1 MEIENHILSL
11 TMEFEKQN
19 IIISEWEAEKAK
31 NAGDR
36 KWQRKQQRRQEKN
49 KKETEYLVNRIKR
62 KTKRENEGKPSS
74 GDSSSSH
81 SQQTK
86 SALNGG
92 IADIPKIVIQPSIS
106 DNEDDND
113 DIDKGKLLKDPK
125 NPNKNISKR
134 IHLQHF

>member
-49 KKETEYLVNRIKR
+49 KKETEYLVNRLKR
-62 KTKRENEGKPSS
+62 KTKRDNEGKPSS
-74 GDSSSSH
+74 GDSRSSH
-81 SQQTK
+81 LQETTSG
-86 SALNGG
+86 LNGE
-92 IADIPKIVIQPSIS
+92 IANIPKIVIQPSIS
-106 DNEDDND
+106 DNEDENE
-113 DIDKGKLLKDPK
+113 DIEKG
-125 NPNKNISKR
+125 I
-134 IHLQHF
+134 

>member
-49 KKETEYLVNRIKR
+49 KKETEYLVNRLKR
-62 KTKRENEGKPSS
+62 KTKRDNEGKPSS
-74 GDSSSSH
+74 GDSRSSH
-81 SQQTK
+81 LQETTSG
-86 SALNGG
+86 LNGE
-92 IADIPKIVIQPSIS
+92 ITDIPKIVIQPSIS

-113 DIDKGKLLKDPK
+113 DIDKGKLLKDP
-125 NPNKNISKR
+125 NDPNTNI
-134 IHLQHF
+134 ICNIFETQ